1 MKAVVL
7 AAGEGI
13 RLRPITYTR
22 PKHLIPIGGKPLLE
36 HTLTS
41 LREAGLREILLIV
54 HYKAEQIR
62 GYFQDGSRLGLEIE
76 YVHQPEISGT
86 AAAVQMA
93 EEYVDGEFLM
103 IYGDLLTSTEAI
115 RRVIESH
122 RKVKPS
128 ATMALAPVEHPER
141 YGVVTLDRDGFVTGI
156 IEKPAPGTVKS
167 NLINAGIFILP
178 EAIFDEIRRT
188 PLSPRGEREI
198 TDSLTLLV
206 REGGR
211 ILGVKLES
219 SDWLDLGRPWDLLE
233 ANRRVLSRMEG
244 EVRGSIEDGAYVKG
258 PVYIGDG
265 ATVRSGSYIEGP
277 VYIGGGSDV
286 GPNCRI
292 HPYTSIGEDVRIG
305 NASEVEGSIIMD
317 GTRIGALS
325 YIGYSI
331 VGEGCAIGAGSI
343 TATIRFDSKT
353 IRMRIKGQLVDS
365 ERTELGVV
373 MGDNVKA
380 GVGSIFMPGVRVGC
394 NSWIGPNMVV
404 YRDVPPNSFLT
415 AEQSVTERERPQEG

>member
-1 MKAVVL
+1 M
-7 AAGEGI
+7 
-13 RLRPITYTR
+13 
-22 PKHLIPIGGKPLLE
+22 
-36 HTLTS
+36 
-41 LREAGLREILLIV
+41 
-54 HYKAEQIR
+54 
-62 GYFQDGSRLGLEIE
+62 SRI
-76 YVHQPEISGT
+76 
-86 AAAVQMA
+86 
-93 EEYVDGEFLM
+93 
-103 IYGDLLTSTEAI
+103 
-115 RRVIESH
+115 
-122 RKVKPS
+122 
-128 ATMALAPVEHPER
+128 
-141 YGVVTLDRDGFVTGI
+141 
-156 IEKPAPGTVKS
+156 
-167 NLINAGIFILP
+167 
-178 EAIFDEIRRT
+178 
-188 PLSPRGEREI
+188 
-198 TDSLTLLV
+198 
-206 REGGR
+206 
-211 ILGVKLES
+211 
-219 SDWLDLGRPWDLLE
+219 
-233 ANRRVLSRMEG
+233 EG

-292 HPYTSIGEDVRIG
+292 HPYTSIGEGVRIG